1 MWWRAQSGRTSCWR
15 LLGGQLGITE
25 VVVTV
30 VGTMCP
36 HTQHYQYHPTI
47 LVPLS
52 PSTSHSLSSHAMPPP
67 SPVNN
72 HFFVVTITDSET
84 SRKHQKRKCRPCAD
98 AGNVKLFAL
107 GSSTTTRRD
116 HLENDHADI
125 PLPPRNADAHSK
137 RARIETQQP
146 DIKQSLILGSNRSVR
161 PCTSRAVCQLLVGT
175 PLHRVATV
183 HRRSR
188 RISLLYYPSTVPR
201 RTPTGY
207 YQSVE

>member
-36 HTQHYQYHPTI
+36 HTQHYQYYPTI

-146 DIKQSLILGSNRSVR
+146 DIKQSLILVATARSV
-161 PCTSRAVCQLLVGT
+161 
-175 PLHRVATV
+175 LH
-183 HRRSR
+183 
-188 RISLLYYPSTVPR
+188 
-201 RTPTGY
+201 
-207 YQSVE
+207 